1 MKKFLLISAIILLV
15 VGIGFLLFAPIS
27 NAIGTRIAQ
36 DTVVRYDERLERVVT
51 DKTREQAIDDGDIPA
66 DDRTTLFVPDLE
78 RLYRDSAAYNERI
91 RKDQANLLVGSDA
104 YEAPAL
110 HLEDYGIFDGVYAYV
125 SIPKIDML
133 LPIYL
138 GADGESMSY
147 GAAHMTY
154 TSLPLG
160 GARSNCVLAGHSGY
174 VGRVFFDNLF
184 DLIEG
189 DSVIVRNFW
198 GTLEYRVI
206 STEVHEPG
214 DSQNVFINDD
224 RDLLTLFTCTSN
236 GKGGFNRYHVIC
248 ERVNVHTPADTD
260 RTG

>member
-15 VGIGFLLFAPIS
+15 FGVGFLLFAPIS
-27 NAIGTRIAQ
+27 NAIGTQIAT
-36 DTVVRYDERLERVVT
+36 DAVERYEERVEHVVKEKSR
-51 DKTREQAIDDGDIPA
+51 DQAIEDGDIPA
-66 DDRTTLFVPDLE
+66 DDTTTLFVPDLE
-78 RLYRDSAAYNERI
+78 RLYLDSKAYNERI
-91 RKDQANLLVGSDA
+91 RKDQAALLVDSDA

-110 HLEDYGIFDGVYAYV
+110 DLSKYGVFDGIYAYV

-147 GAAHMTY
+147 GAAHLTY

-189 DSVIVRNFW
+189 DSVTVRNFW

-206 STEVHEPG
+206 STEIHEPG
-214 DSQNVFINDD
+214 DAQNIFINDD
-224 RDLLTLFTCTSN
+224 RDLLTLFTCKSN

-248 ERVNVHTPADTD
+248 ERVPEPSDN
-260 RTG
+260 